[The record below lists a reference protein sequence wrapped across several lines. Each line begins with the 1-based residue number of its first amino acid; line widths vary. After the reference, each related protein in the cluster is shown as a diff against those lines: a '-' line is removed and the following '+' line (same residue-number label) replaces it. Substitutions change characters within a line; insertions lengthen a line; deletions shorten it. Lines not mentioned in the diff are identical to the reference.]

1 MINYWEQIV
10 WQKKELPNWVW
21 SNNRNR
27 KTSSS
32 DFSLRSCT
40 LICTFQIKQT
50 ANKKNCDIHTM
61 VEYTLIGYRN
71 LTQSCENG
79 LLLYYRFSFLRIK
92 SKNWRQV
99 AWNFRQNVMQN
110 MNLSILYILYSTK
123 TNNGNDIYYFPRLFI
138 IGENTK

>member
-10 WQKKELPNWVW
+10 WQKKELPNWVR

-32 DFSLRSCT
+32 DFSLRRCT

-71 LTQSCENG
+71 LTQDCENG

-92 SKNWRQV
+92 
-99 AWNFRQNVMQN
+99 
-110 MNLSILYILYSTK
+110 YICDKLK
-123 TNNGNDIYYFPRLFI
+123 TSSL
-138 IGENTK
+138 KL

>member
-10 WQKKELPNWVW
+10 WQKKELPNWVR

-32 DFSLRSCT
+32 DFSLRRCT

-50 ANKKNCDIHTM
+50 ANKKNSGIHTM

-92 SKNWRQV
+92 
-99 AWNFRQNVMQN
+99 
-110 MNLSILYILYSTK
+110 YIC
-123 TNNGNDIYYFPRLFI
+123 D
-138 IGENTK
+138 EV

>member
-10 WQKKELPNWVW
+10 WQKKELPNWVR

-32 DFSLRSCT
+32 DFSLRRCT

-50 ANKKNCDIHTM
+50 ANKKNSGIHTM

-71 LTQSCENG
+71 LNQYCGNG
-79 LLLYYRFSFLRIK
+79 LILYYMFSFLRIK
-92 SKNWRQV
+92 
-99 AWNFRQNVMQN
+99 
-110 MNLSILYILYSTK
+110 YICDGRSETLVEKWKASSLK
-123 TNNGNDIYYFPRLFI
+123 L
-138 IGENTK
+138 